1 MPWCIV
7 EMTSVETGDLHTH
20 ILPCAKVE
28 PFATEEEALAF
39 LVKCEN
45 AGDPVLTDANDNVTE
60 TYFGHTLSPK
70 CVCDPKQSAIDSR
83 LYIHRAAN

>member
-7 EMTSVETGDLHTH
+7 EMTNLDTGEVDTH

-39 LVKCEN
+39 LVKCDD
-45 AGDPVLTDANDNVTE
+45 AGDPVLTDEDDNITE
-60 TYFGHTLSPK
+60 TYFGHTLSAK
-70 CVCDPKQSAIDSR
+70 CVCDPKQAPAPST